1 MTDEDGNIGIQG
13 SFAVNDSTSDSGMS
27 IGLYQTITN
36 APELDDL
43 DGYGAQIGGSYGYN
57 GMVLGADYSFIPD
70 SKAEKCYGGLTTT
83 LGFGTPGFEIHGG
96 YSYSKTVKLS
106 DLNLGEIGY
115 IIRMTGD

>member
-13 SFAVNDSTSDSGMS
+13 SFAVNESTSDSGMS

-36 APELDDL
+36 APELDNL

-57 GMVLGADYSFIPD
+57 RMVLGADYSFIPNEQE
-70 SKAEKCYGGLTTT
+70 EKRYGGLTTT